1 MGASAIFSAF
11 ATAIAGGVGS
21 ALVGNLV
28 SPKTKTPAAPA
39 VEKPTLMPDP
49 LAQQEAMRKKA
60 SIMQSQSMG
69 RASTVLTPTTEK
81 LGG

>member
-28 SPKTKTPAAPA
+28 SSKTKTPAAPA